1 MNNFEIASGQQ
12 GKGREQRHPLKLSAI
27 LLICMLAAV
36 VMTACGKE
44 DSPKPA
50 DSAPVSGAG
59 DSAPGNLNEG
69 QGNAAG
75 EDGQG
80 SGQNAGQNSGQLP
93 SQDPEEGSGAVDK
106 AAAADPHSVAVLVN
120 KELALPED
128 YEPSDLVYPDVRFT
142 FKEKIEKRMMRSE
155 AAKALEEMFAG
166 AEKDGIYLA
175 GVSAYRSH
183 STQKGLF
190 NRYVERDGEEKAKT
204 YSAVPGHSEHET
216 GLAIDVSGSDGKCAA
231 EDCFG
236 GTKEAEWLARHSA
249 EYGFIIRYPEGKEAI
264 TGYKY
269 EPWHLRYV
277 GKEIAADIFERGITL
292 EEYYDAVPVS
302 GTP

>member
-1 MNNFEIASGQQ
+1 MKDRRI
-12 GKGREQRHPLKLSAI
+12 LSI
-27 LLICMLAAV
+27 LLICILAAIAI
-36 VMTACGKE
+36 TACGKE
-44 DSPKPA
+44 DTPPQL
-50 DSAPVSGAG
+50 DNSAAVSQPGANPSNG
-59 DSAPGNLNEG
+59 NEG

-75 EDGQG
+75 ESSGQG
-80 SGQNAGQNSGQLP
+80 AASDSEQAPAANNPQ
-93 SQDPEEGSGAVDK
+93 EGSSAVDK
-106 AAAADPHSVAVLVN
+106 AAAADPHSIAVLVN

-166 AEKDGIYLA
+166 AERDGIYLA

-183 STQKGLF
+183 STQTSLF
-190 NRYVERDGEEKAKT
+190 NRYVARDGEEKAKT

-236 GTKEAEWLARHSA
+236 GTKEAEWLAQHSA

-277 GKEIAADIFERGITL
+277 GKEIAADIFERDITL

>member
-1 MNNFEIASGQQ
+1 MSLSVILVCLLAIVAVTGCSKEGAPRPGNSGVIGTNADQSNNSEDKGTAEEEPKGGSGQASGQDA
-12 GKGREQRHPLKLSAI
+12 EH
-27 LLICMLAAV
+27 
-36 VMTACGKE
+36 
-44 DSPKPA
+44 
-50 DSAPVSGAG
+50 
-59 DSAPGNLNEG
+59 
-69 QGNAAG
+69 NAAQTPG
-75 EDGQG
+75 
-80 SGQNAGQNSGQLP
+80 
-93 SQDPEEGSGAVDK
+93 EGSNAVDK
-106 AAAADPHSVAVLVN
+106 AAAADPDSIAVLVN

-128 YEPSDLVYPDVRFT
+128 YEPSDLVYPEVRFT

-166 AEKDGIYLA
+166 AEEDGIYLA

-183 STQKGLF
+183 STQRSLF

-236 GTKEAEWLARHSA
+236 GTKEAEWLAQHSA
-249 EYGFIIRYPEGKEAI
+249 EYGFIIRYPEGKQSI

-277 GKEIAADIFERGITL
+277 GKEIAADIFARDITL